1 MLLITWNVQWCRG
14 VDGRVDPSRIVRVC
28 REMADF
34 DVLCLQEVAVNYSAL
49 DGSAGEDQVTA
60 ISGVMPAYTPVFGSG
75 LDVSAGDGRRRYF
88 GNVILSRYP
97 IRRAFR
103 HLLPWPFDPAHT
115 GMQRVALETVLD
127 APWGPL
133 RVVSTHLEYYSARQR
148 GAQVERLRDL
158 HAEASLRAV
167 RSKDSDESESRG
179 PYAWQPRPPSAV
191 IVGDFNFRPED
202 PLHARMQEPFSGAVN
217 ALRDAWQ
224 VAHPGEAHQPTLGVY
239 DKVQWPGDPYA
250 SDFIFVTDDL
260 GKRVEDVTV
269 NGKTQASDHQPMLL
283 RMRDD

>member
-115 GMQRVALETVLD
+115 GMQRIALETVLD

-148 GAQVERLRDL
+148 DAQVERLREL

-167 RSKDSDESESRG
+167 RSKDSDESERRG

-202 PLHARMQEPFSGAVN
+202 RLHARMREPFSGAVN

-260 GKRVEDVTV
+260 GKRVVDVTV
-269 NGKTQASDHQPMLL
+269 NGKTQASDHQPVLL
-283 RMRDD
+283 RLRD

>member
-14 VDGRVDPSRIVRVC
+14 VDGRVDPSRVVRVC

-60 ISGVMPAYTPVFGSG
+60 ISGVMPAYTPIYGSG

-133 RVVSTHLEYYSARQR
+133 RVVSTHLEYYSTPQR
-148 GAQVERLRDL
+148 VAQVERLREL

-179 PYAWQPRPPSAV
+179 PFAWQPRPQSAV

-217 ALRDAWQ
+217 TLRDAWQ
-224 VAHPGEAHQPTLGVY
+224 VAHPGVAHQPTLGVY
-239 DKVQWPGDPYA
+239 DKVQWPGDAYA
-250 SDFIFVTDDL
+250 SDFVFVTDDL
-260 GKRVEDVTV
+260 GVRVADITV
-269 NGKTQASDHQPMLL
+269 NGKTQASDHQPVLL
-283 RMRDD
+283 RLRD

>member
-14 VDGRVDPSRIVRVC
+14 CDGRVDPGRIVRVC
-28 REMADF
+28 REIADF
-34 DVLCLQEVAVNYSAL
+34 DVLCLQEVAVNFAAL

-60 ISGVMPAYTPVFGSG
+60 ISGVLPAYTPVFGSG
-75 LDVSAGDGRRRYF
+75 LDVPAGDGRRRYF

-103 HLLPWPFDPAHT
+103 HLLPWPFDPARN
-115 GMQRVALETVLD
+115 GMQRVSLETVVD

-133 RVVSTHLEYYSARQR
+133 RVITTHLEYYSAVQR
-148 GAQVERLRDL
+148 AAQVERLREL
-158 HAEASLRAV
+158 HAEASLRAAK
-167 RSKDSDESESRG
+167 SKDSDESEARG

-191 IVGDFNFRPED
+191 LAGDFNFRPDD
-202 PLHARMQEPFSGAVN
+202 PLHARIQAPFPGSVP

-224 VAHPGEAHQPTLGVY
+224 IAHPGEAHEPTLGVY
-239 DKVQWPGDPYA
+239 DKEQWPGEPYA
-250 SDFIFVTDDL
+250 SDFIFVTEDL
-260 GKRVEDVTV
+260 GDRVESVTV

-283 RMRDD
+283 RLRDD

>member
-14 VDGRVDPSRIVRVC
+14 CDGRVDPGRIVRVC

-34 DVLCLQEVAVNYSAL
+34 DVLCLQEVAVNFSAL

-60 ISGVMPAYTPVFGSG
+60 ISGVMPAYAPVYGSG
-75 LDVSAGDGRRRYF
+75 LDVAASDGRRRYF

-115 GMQRVALETVLD
+115 GMQRVLLETVVD

-133 RVVSTHLEYYSARQR
+133 RVITTHLEYYSVQQR
-148 GAQVERLRDL
+148 MAQVERLREL
-158 HAEASLRAV
+158 HAEASMRAAQ
-167 RSKDSDESESRG
+167 SQDSDASDSRG

-191 IVGDFNFRPED
+191 LAGDFNFRPED
-202 PLHARMQEPFSGAVN
+202 PLHARLEAPFSGGVP

-224 VAHPGEAHQPTLGVY
+224 IAHPGKPQEPTLGVY
-239 DKVQWPGDPYA
+239 DKVQWPGEPYA
-250 SDFIFVTDDL
+250 SDFIFVTEDL
-260 GKRVEDVTV
+260 GDRVEDVTV

-283 RMRDD
+283 RLRDD

>member
-1 MLLITWNVQWCRG
+1 
-14 VDGRVDPSRIVRVC
+14 
-28 REMADF
+28 
-34 DVLCLQEVAVNYSAL
+34 VNYSAL

-60 ISGVMPAYTPVFGSG
+60 ISGVMPAYTPVYGSG

-103 HLLPWPFDPAHT
+103 HLLPWPFDPAYT

-133 RVVSTHLEYYSARQR
+133 RVVSVHLEYYSTRQR
-148 GAQVERLRDL
+148 DAQVERLREL
-158 HAEASLRAV
+158 HAEASQRAV

-202 PLHARMQEPFSGAVN
+202 PLHARMQAPFSGAVN

-224 VAHPGEAHQPTLGVY
+224 IAHPGEAHQPTLGVY
-239 DKVQWPGDPYA
+239 DKAQWPGDPYA

-269 NGKTQASDHQPMLL
+269 NGKTQASDHQPVLL
-283 RMRDD
+283 RLRD

>member
-115 GMQRVALETVLD
+115 GMQRIALETVLD

-148 GAQVERLRDL
+148 DAQVERLREL

-167 RSKDSDESESRG
+167 RSKDSDESERRG

-202 PLHARMQEPFSGAVN
+202 RLHARMREPFSGAVN

-269 NGKTQASDHQPMLL
+269 NGKTQASDHQPVLL
-283 RMRDD
+283 RLRD

>member
-1 MLLITWNVQWCRG
+1 MQLITWNVQWCRG
-14 VDGRVDPSRIVRVC
+14 CDGRVDPSRIVRVC

-60 ISGVMPAYTPVFGSG
+60 ISGVMPAYKPVYGSG
-75 LDVSAGDGRRRYF
+75 LDVLASDGRRRYF

-133 RVVSTHLEYYSARQR
+133 RVITTHLEYYSAAQR
-148 GAQVERLRDL
+148 AAQVERLREL
-158 HAEASLRAV
+158 HAEASLRAGQ
-167 RSKDSDESESRG
+167 SKDSDASERRG
-179 PYAWQPRPPSAV
+179 PYTWQPRPPTTV
-191 IVGDFNFRPED
+191 MVGDFNFRPED
-202 PLHARMQEPFSGAVN
+202 PLHARIQAPFPAAVP
-217 ALRDAWQ
+217 ALRDAWEI
-224 VAHPGEAHQPTLGVY
+224 AHPGGAREPTVGVH
-239 DKVQWPGDPYA
+239 DKVQWPGDAYA
-250 SDFIFVTDDL
+250 SDFVFVTEDL
-260 GKRVEDVTV
+260 ADRVEHVTV

-283 RMRDD
+283 RLRD